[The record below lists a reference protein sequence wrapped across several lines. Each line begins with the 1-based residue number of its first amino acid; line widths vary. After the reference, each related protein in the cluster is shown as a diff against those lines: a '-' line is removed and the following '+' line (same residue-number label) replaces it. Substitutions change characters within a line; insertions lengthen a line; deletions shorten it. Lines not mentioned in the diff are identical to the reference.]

1 MKTVRRLMNAGDF
14 AAAAERLRARLAIS
28 PGDEEAKLMLGTCLH
43 LLGDDEAFMRI
54 DDELSKSPTAQTLPA
69 WPKFHALRA
78 AACGGALL
86 LAGVLCDLQ
95 AAEVSRTLYAGPPID
110 VNQLVVPRP
119 KASDGKYSGYVRL
132 TWKYVDGAAFYKVR
146 RATSRKF
153 GKSKVIATVTDTTY
167 KDLQPARRPRK
178 KYYYWIVPYV
188 AAGQGKKDAAKSDSG
203 YAKQT
208 LTIGPSGVMEV
219 GSVWKFTVSGNKG
232 QNLKRSDCSWR
243 IVSGADCAKLTRSG
257 KLTAKKEGTVV
268 VSATYNGKTAQATVE
283 IVAFLYTLYGGPPS
297 PVLTKYGGP
306 PATALE
312 KASSRR
318 AEMTVLPPE
327 RIQ

>member
-43 LLGDDEAFMRI
+43 LLGDDESFMRI

-95 AAEVSRTLYAGPPID
+95 AAEVPQMLYAGPPID
-110 VNQLVVPRP
+110 ARQLVVPRP
-119 KASDGKYSGYVRL
+119 KASDGNYSGYVRL
-132 TWKYVDGAAFYKVR
+132 TWKSVDGAAFYKVR
-146 RATSRKF
+146 RATSRNF
-153 GKSKVIATVTDTTY
+153 GKSKVIATVTGTTY

-188 AAGQGKKDAAKSDSG
+188 EAGQGKKDAAKSDSG
-203 YAKQT
+203 YAKQI
-208 LTIGPSGVMEV
+208 LKIGPSGVMEV
-219 GSVWKFTVSGNKG
+219 GGVWKFTVSGNKG
-232 QNLKRSDCSWR
+232 QGLKRSDCEWR

-268 VSATYNGKTAQATVE
+268 VSATYNGTTAKATVQ
-283 IVAFLYTLYGGPPS
+283 IVSFLYTLYGGPPS

-306 PATALE
+306 PVVSLE

-327 RIQ
+327 RLQ